1 MEQGGRDD
9 LLSFRRRKHEKITVS
24 GKVITIRDQAP
35 LHRGNMAL
43 PSGYTFEKF
52 IECLNRRIFFWPG
65 TLDKPISYGLRHFER
80 YREENPVILRISFQS
95 LIDSNPRIEAH
106 YCRYNSGSPRC
117 SYGRKSPRGP
127 NTFQPVDKFEGRPAE
142 VVEVTFNQPLT
153 LPANTNISA
162 HPTGPWKQL
171 F

>member
-1 MEQGGRDD
+1 MEQGSRDD
-9 LLSFRRRKHEKITVS
+9 LLSFRRQKHEKVAVS

-35 LHRGNMAL
+35 LHRRNMAL
-43 PSGYTFEKF
+43 PSGYAFEKF
-52 IECLNRRIFFWPG
+52 IESLNRRIFFWPG
-65 TLDKPISYGLRHFER
+65 TLEKPISYGLRHFER
-80 YREENPVILRISFQS
+80 YREEKPAILRISFQS

-127 NTFQPVDKFEGRPAE
+127 NTFQPADEFEGRPDE

-162 HPTGPWKQL
+162 YPTGPWKQL